1 MTDNSGTGW
10 GCLLAFLAAP
20 ALCIAAVVF
29 GWGYLKSYHSD
40 QILAHG
46 LPGTA
51 VVQSL
56 ADTDER
62 EGGEPVEIVNL
73 QVTPQ
78 SGPAFSASVRE
89 QFSPQNALF
98 FHPGNSFAVKY
109 DAADPTQ
116 VVVPLGQTIQVQ
128 GTN

>member
-1 MTDNSGTGW
+1 MSGARGGW
-10 GCLLAFLAAP
+10 GCLLAILAAP
-20 ALCIAAVVF
+20 PLCIVAGVL
-29 GWGYLKSYHSD
+29 GWGYVKSYHSG

-51 VVQSL
+51 LVQSL
-56 ADTDER
+56 QDTDER
-62 EGGEPVEIVNL
+62 EGGEPVEIVIL

-98 FHPGNSFAVKY
+98 FHPGNRFAVKY
-109 DAADPTQ
+109 DAADPSQ
-116 VVVPLGQTIQVQ
+116 VVVPLGQTITVQ